1 MIVKRCHIDI
11 KGIPVGVLNNN
22 PLLDSIKYGIEFSDG
37 DIEVLAA
44 NLAVKIL
51 TSICWRIR
59 QYTIDAWKY

>member
-51 TSICWRIR
+51 TSIC
-59 QYTIDAWKY
+59 